1 MSEYMS
7 QEHYAK
13 AAIVV
18 EPMVLCAQFPFCF
31 GNVLKYVLRANYKGD
46 TVGDLRKAVRYL
58 EEHSRSPSDVENV
71 NYKIKNDDT
80 IRRLMY
86 ATENVY
92 VGFLLRGEYKAL
104 KARLLHDIDLIEVQ

>member
-46 TVGDLRKAVRYL
+46 TAGDLRKAVRYL
-58 EEHSRSPSDVENV
+58 EEHNRNPSDVESV
-71 NYKIKNDDT
+71 DYKIQNDDT
-80 IRRLMY
+80 IRRLMV

-92 VGFLLRGEYKAL
+92 VGMLLRGEYKTL